1 MELRNRKIT
10 KRLFLR
16 TIYKKTQFFG
26 SVSSMKGGQKMDDK
40 DLVGRERKCPV
51 CEKVF
56 ILVDDDW
63 AYKRIQGH
71 KTMYFCSWG
80 CMGKYDNTRPKK
92 VAIDQRE
99 DLIRMLKEGI
109 DDGDLTTSKTYI
121 KGENN
126 EYAAPLV
133 KELPKHSDAANR
145 TAGIILDIIVKL
157 GRKAVEDDDA
167 FNCD

>member
-1 MELRNRKIT
+1 MAKVKQTYEELLKMAKQYGVENNA
-10 KRLFLR
+10 LFIAAAEQYAL
-16 TIYKKTQFFG
+16 Q
-26 SVSSMKGGQKMDDK
+26 QK
-40 DLVGRERKCPV
+40 V
-51 CEKVF
+51 
-56 ILVDDDW
+56 I
-63 AYKRIQGH
+63 A
-71 KTMYFCSWG
+71 
-80 CMGKYDNTRPKK
+80 
-92 VAIDQRE
+92 
-99 DLIRMLKEGI
+99 MLKAGI

-157 GRKAVEDDDA
+157 GRKAVDEDEG

>member
-1 MELRNRKIT
+1 MAKVKQTYAELLKMAKQYGVENNA
-10 KRLFLR
+10 LFIAAAEQYAL
-16 TIYKKTQFFG
+16 Q
-26 SVSSMKGGQKMDDK
+26 QK
-40 DLVGRERKCPV
+40 V
-51 CEKVF
+51 
-56 ILVDDDW
+56 I
-63 AYKRIQGH
+63 A
-71 KTMYFCSWG
+71 
-80 CMGKYDNTRPKK
+80 
-92 VAIDQRE
+92 
-99 DLIRMLKEGI
+99 MLKDGI

-157 GRKAVEDDDA
+157 GRKAVDEDEA